1 MMELGIWEIIQLLL
15 HDILV
20 VDNHMI
26 VLHKIDVHPR
36 DDGIMMFHVLHIRKV
51 QHIIIVVIEYR

>member
-1 MMELGIWEIIQLLL
+1 MMELGIWEIMLLLL

-20 VDNHMI
+20 VDYHMI

-36 DDGIMMFHVLHIRKV
+36 NDGMILFHVLHIRKV
-51 QHIIIVVIEYR
+51 QHIIIVVIE